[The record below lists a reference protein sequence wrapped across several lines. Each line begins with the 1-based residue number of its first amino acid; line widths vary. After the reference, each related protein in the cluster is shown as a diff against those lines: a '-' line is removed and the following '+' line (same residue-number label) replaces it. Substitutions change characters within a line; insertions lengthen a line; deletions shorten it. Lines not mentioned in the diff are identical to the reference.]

1 MLVGHRVRR
10 EAEYSA
16 DDVVLLRAH
25 LLNRKRPSHG
35 IPMDVATNPDNQ
47 FMFEAEGPVMDWAE
61 HTLAEARDAY
71 YKRYDKPGAPV
82 QRAGRMWRVK
92 LRDTPRRA
100 AP

>member
-1 MLVGHRVRR
+1 MHR
-10 EAEYSA
+10 EAEFSA
-16 DDVVLLRAH
+16 DDVALLQAH

-35 IPMDVATNPDNQ
+35 IPMDIATDPDNQ
-47 FMFEAEGPVMDWAE
+47 FMFEAVGPVMDWAE

-71 YKRYDKPGAPV
+71 YKKYDKPGSPV

-92 LRDTPRRA
+92 LRDTPRQV